1 MFTRLSKVSL
11 VAALGLYLLIVVFN
25 NLTDYGSNFALVQHV
40 LAMDTTFKGNAAMWR
55 AIHSE
60 PVYHAFY
67 ASIIVWEAVTCALLF
82 AGARRLW
89 RARAA
94 KAAEFN
100 RAKDLAIGGLTLNLL
115 LWLVAFLTVG
125 GEWFL
130 MWQSSAWNGV
140 GPAAR
145 MFTVAGLVLL
155 FLNARDE
162 EPASTP

>member
-1 MFTRLSKVSL
+1 MLTRLSKVSL

-40 LAMDTTFKGNAAMWR
+40 LAMDTTFKGNAGMWR

-67 ASIIVWEAVTCALLF
+67 VSIIAWEAVTCALLF

-89 RARAA
+89 RARTATAA
-94 KAAEFN
+94 VFS
-100 RAKDLAIGGLTLNLL
+100 RAKDLAVGGLTLNLL

-140 GPAAR
+140 SPAAR
-145 MFTVAGLVLL
+145 MFTVVGLILI
-155 FLNARDE
+155 FLNARE
-162 EPASTP
+162 EELTATS